1 MKTSNDQCS
10 GLVFNIQRFS
20 IHDGPGI
27 RTTVFLKGCPLA
39 CPWCSNPESLHPYPE
54 IITRDAKCI
63 RCGRCVEACPRH
75 AIEMTS
81 DGRIIHF
88 EDCGQ
93 CMECVKVCPARAIEQ
108 MGEKKSVNQVM
119 DIVSRDAGYYNR
131 TSGGMTLSGGE
142 PLLQWEFTRELAK
155 AASQAGIPV
164 ALETTGFARW
174 EDFAKVLEFTNLV
187 LFDLKHLDDEKHRK
201 TIGVSNKII
210 LENLHKVLTKTDVK
224 VWLRVPVITGFTD
237 SPQDI
242 AAIGKSLT
250 SLPRPVDKISLLPLH
265 HYAEGK
271 YKGLGR
277 QYIWQGQEPPTQER
291 MGEIKNSFE
300 ALHQRVEIGR

>member
-1 MKTSNDQCS
+1 
-10 GLVFNIQRFS
+10 
-20 IHDGPGI
+20 
-27 RTTVFLKGCPLA
+27 
-39 CPWCSNPESLHPYPE
+39 
-54 IITRDAKCI
+54 
-63 RCGRCVEACPRH
+63 
-75 AIEMTS
+75 
-81 DGRIIHF
+81 
-88 EDCGQ
+88 
-93 CMECVKVCPARAIEQ
+93 MECVKVCPARAIEQ